1 MSKIKHVP
9 VMWKEILEWTDIWPK
24 LIMDGTVW
32 HAGHSKLLLEKYKE
46 VRLIAVDRDKNILSK
61 AKENLKDY
69 LDRVEFV
76 LSSYGKLENIL
87 KSKVDIILLD
97 LGVNME
103 HFKDASRGF
112 SIKKNGPL
120 DMRFDQSQKITAEY
134 ILKNYSQSKL
144 EEILTKWGDFK
155 WKVLNDIVKAIVK
168 GRHSL
173 KTTFDLVNVL
183 KQAWINLKK
192 IAVVFQVLRIE
203 TNKELEQLEEFL
215 EKFPDYL
222 NDGWRCLIITYHS
235 IEDRLVKNCFKQ
247 LDKNWFKNLTKKVI
261 FPSLEEIKTNKASRS
276 AKLRI
281 IEKI

>member
-1 MSKIKHVP
+1 
-9 VMWKEILEWTDIWPK
+9 
-24 LIMDGTVW
+24 
-32 HAGHSKLLLEKYKE
+32 LLLEKYKE

-155 WKVLNDIVKAIVK
+155 
-168 GRHSL
+168 
-173 KTTFDLVNVL
+173 
-183 KQAWINLKK
+183 
-192 IAVVFQVLRIE
+192 
-203 TNKELEQLEEFL
+203 
-215 EKFPDYL
+215 
-222 NDGWRCLIITYHS
+222 
-235 IEDRLVKNCFKQ
+235 
-247 LDKNWFKNLTKKVI
+247 
-261 FPSLEEIKTNKASRS
+261 
-276 AKLRI
+276 
-281 IEKI
+281 